1 MPKFK
6 KNPTPIMKKQAY
18 GEPKSPFT
26 LRSGNGSS
34 AFKNIYKGGGSYK
47 TPGSKKSKK
56 II

>member
-6 KNPTPIMKKQAY
+6 KNPNPIMKKQAY
-18 GEPKSPFT
+18 GEAKSPFI
-26 LRSGNGSS
+26 LRSGNVSS